1 MASDCNMWAVTN
13 YSKAGRERNKK
24 RKEVF
29 KMSTRMSKKETRER
43 IHQYSCFSSE
53 KLANGS
59 KDRAILPK
67 YVETVIR
74 CACNGERLAANDV
87 KARKAEKSD
96 IVMIIN
102 GKRRKIEVKC
112 SAGAVFYAWKDGFG
126 NALDLPDTLDNFSE
140 SDILADADYVIY
152 TPDVFSEWLDNPE
165 QVIKSCFVMTR
176 QDFIGLLLA
185 TTKGKSYGLKIDR
198 ERGQVTMCNMVDK
211 KRNKE
216 TGEVKY
222 YPARLDRAW
231 DYIGANNLPPVESWL
246 KELGRL

>member
-1 MASDCNMWAVTN
+1 MD
-13 YSKAGRERNKK
+13 
-24 RKEVF
+24 
-29 KMSTRMSKKETRER
+29 TRMGKKETRER
-43 IHQYSCFSSE
+43 LHRYSCFSSE

-102 GKRRKIEVKC
+102 GKRRRIEVKC

-140 SDILADADYVIY
+140 SDILAGADYVIY

-165 QVIKSCFVMTR
+165 QVLRSCFVLTR
-176 QDFIGLLLA
+176 QDFINLLLA
-185 TTKGKSYGLKIDR
+185 TTRGKNYGLKIDKA
-198 ERGQVTMCNMVDK
+198 RGQVTMCNLTEK
-211 KRNKE
+211 KKMKDGSIK
-216 TGEVKY
+216 TY
-222 YPARLDRAW
+222 TTRLDRAW
-231 DYIGANNLPPVESWL
+231 DFIESNGFPTVESWL
-246 KELGRL
+246 KEMGRL

>member
-1 MASDCNMWAVTN
+1 MD
-13 YSKAGRERNKK
+13 
-24 RKEVF
+24 
-29 KMSTRMSKKETRER
+29 TRMSKKETRER

-74 CACNGERLAANDV
+74 CACNGERLAAKDV

-140 SDILADADYVIY
+140 SDILAGADYVIY

-222 YPARLDRAW
+222 YTARLDRAW
-231 DYIGANNLPPVESWL
+231 DYIESNGFPTVESWL